1 MAKFERKDKNKQPA
15 ISTASLPDVVF
26 MLLFFFMTVT
36 TLRETEQLVTV
47 SLPEASQAAKI
58 ERKDLTSYIYV
69 GSPIFAYQ
77 SRMGTNAR
85 IQLNDAFREVS
96 DIHAFVT
103 AERETRKEDDRQF
116 MTTSLKVDVGVRMGI
131 VSDIKQEL
139 RRSNALRVSYSA
151 RKLAEAAE

>member
-1 MAKFERKDKNKQPA
+1 MAKFERKDKKRLSA

-47 SLPEASQAAKI
+47 NLPEASQAAKV
-58 ERKDLTSYIYV
+58 ERKDLTSYIYIGTPV
-69 GSPIFAYQ
+69 SGYQ
-77 SRMGTNAR
+77 QQMGTNAR

-96 DIHAFVT
+96 DIRNFIA
-103 AERETRKEDDRQF
+103 AERETLKEDDRQF

-131 VSDIKQEL
+131 VSDVKQEL

-151 RKLAEAAE
+151 KKPATE